1 MLRSLLYFL
10 IAGICEIGGGYL
22 VWLSLREQRGIFY
35 FIAGAAVLVLY
46 GIVPTFQPA
55 SFEKVYAAYG
65 GVFIVLSLL
74 WGLWVDGHI
83 PDRFDCLG
91 ALCASSVSG
100 LLCTRLVSK
109 KRGKE
114 NLFPSF

>member
-22 VWLSLREQRGIFY
+22 VWISLREQRGIFY
-35 FIAGAAVLVLY
+35 FIAGAAILVLY

-74 WGLWVDGHI
+74 WGLWVDGYI

-91 ALCASSVSG
+91 AL
-100 LLCTRLVSK
+100 LCLIGVWFIMYAPRQ
-109 KRGKE
+109 
-114 NLFPSF
+114 

>member
-22 VWLSLREQRGIFY
+22 VWISLREQRGIFY

-55 SFEKVYAAYG
+55 SFEKSTPLTAVSLSSYLFY
-65 GVFIVLSLL
+65 GVF
-74 WGLWVDGHI
+74 G
-83 PDRFDCLG
+83 
-91 ALCASSVSG
+91 
-100 LLCTRLVSK
+100 
-109 KRGKE
+109 
-114 NLFPSF
+114 

>member
-65 GVFIVLSLL
+65 GVFIALSLL

-91 ALCASSVSG
+91 AL
-100 LLCTRLVSK
+100 LCLIGVWFIMYAPRQ
-109 KRGKE
+109 
-114 NLFPSF
+114 